1 MIRVYN
7 HYISR
12 LTLALICTEI
22 CLLMIVFYIGAGIR
36 YASWEN
42 IEINL
47 FLSELPGALTFTLV
61 TIICMAA
68 MGMYQSDFKLDF
80 ESILLRLMP
89 AFALS
94 FAIMTLIFYV
104 LPDLY
109 FGRGLLAIAMVLAFA
124 LLLLLRM
131 LFFRLPGVEFFRPRA
146 IVLGTGNSAHELYKL
161 IEEKS
166 FFRNHNIVGY
176 VPFYGEERQIPVTD
190 IIEKSSNLSVLATQ
204 KDVSEVIVATQER
217 RGGGFPIQELLE
229 CKMNGINVMDIATFY
244 EKERG
249 YIRMD
254 SLQPSWLVFSR
265 GFDQSLIRSLI
276 KRIFDLCASILLLI
290 VTFPIML
297 ITMIIILLEDGKP
310 IFYRQERIGRGGSIF
325 SVIKFRSMRNDAEKG
340 GKPQWSTQDDP
351 RITRIGKII
360 RKLRIDEL
368 PQIINV
374 LKGEMSFVGPRPER
388 PYFVDMLIAQVPY
401 YNIRHSVKPGITGW
415 AQVRYPYGSSVE
427 DSIEKLQYDL
437 YYVKNHSLF
446 LDLIILIDTIGV
458 VLLGKGGR

>member
-176 VPFYGEERQIPVTD
+176 VPFYGEERKIPVTD

-204 KDVSEVIVATQER
+204 KYVSEVIVATQER

-297 ITMIIILLEDGKP
+297 ITMVIILLEDGKP

>member
-1 MIRVYN
+1 
-7 HYISR
+7 
-12 LTLALICTEI
+12 
-22 CLLMIVFYIGAGIR
+22 MIVFYIGAGIR

-131 LFFRLPGVEFFRPRA
+131 LFFRLPGVELFRPRA

-204 KDVSEVIVATQER
+204 KYVSEVIVATQER

>member
-1 MIRVYN
+1 
-7 HYISR
+7 
-12 LTLALICTEI
+12 
-22 CLLMIVFYIGAGIR
+22 MIVFYIGAGIR

-131 LFFRLPGVEFFRPRA
+131 LFFRLPGVELFRPRA

-297 ITMIIILLEDGKP
+297 ITMVIILLEDGKP

>member
-131 LFFRLPGVEFFRPRA
+131 LFFRLPGVELFRPRA

>member
-7 HYISR
+7 HYVSR

-22 CLLMIVFYIGAGIR
+22 CLLMTVFYVGVGIR
-36 YASWEN
+36 YVSWGN

-47 FLSELPGALTFTLV
+47 FLSELPGALTFAFV
-61 TIICMAA
+61 IITSMAA

-94 FAIMTLIFYV
+94 FAIMTFIFYV

-109 FGRGLLAIAMVLAFA
+109 FGRGLLAIAMILAFA

-161 IEEKS
+161 IAEKS

-176 VPFYGEERQIPVTD
+176 VPFYGEERKVPVTA
-190 IIEKSSNLSVLATQ
+190 IIEKNSNLGVLAAQ

-254 SLQPSWLVFSR
+254 SLQPSWLVFGR

-290 VTFPIML
+290 VTLPVML
-297 ITMIIILLEDGKP
+297 ITIIIIFLEDGKP
-310 IFYRQERIGRGGSIF
+310 IFYRQARIGRGGTVF
-325 SVIKFRSMRNDAEKG
+325 SVIKFRSMRKDAEKG
-340 GKPQWSTQDDP
+340 GRPQWSTEDDP

-446 LDLIILIDTIGV
+446 LDLIILIDTVGV

>member
-131 LFFRLPGVEFFRPRA
+131 LFFRLPGVELFRPRA

-204 KDVSEVIVATQER
+204 KYVSEVIVATQER

>member
-1 MIRVYN
+1 
-7 HYISR
+7 
-12 LTLALICTEI
+12 
-22 CLLMIVFYIGAGIR
+22 MIVFYIGAGIR

>member
-22 CLLMIVFYIGAGIR
+22 CLLMIVFYVGAGIR
-36 YASWEN
+36 YVSWESV
-42 IEINL
+42 EINL
-47 FLSELPGALTFTLV
+47 FLSELPGALTFTFV
-61 TIICMAA
+61 IIISMAA
-68 MGMYQSDFKLDF
+68 MGMYQSDFKLEF

-109 FGRGLLAIAMVLAFA
+109 FGRGLLAIAMILAFA

-146 IVLGTGNSAHELYKL
+146 IVLGSGNSAYELYKL
-161 IEEKS
+161 VEEKS

-176 VPFYGEERQIPVTD
+176 VPFYGEERQIPVTA
-190 IIEKSSNLSVLATQ
+190 IIEKSSNLSTLAVH
-204 KDVSEVIVATQER
+204 KDVSEVIVAAQER

-229 CKMNGINVMDIATFY
+229 CKMNGINVMDMATFY

-254 SLQPSWLVFSR
+254 SLQPSWLVFSK

-290 VTFPIML
+290 VTFPVML
-297 ITMIIILLEDGKP
+297 ITMIIIFLEDGKP
-310 IFYRQERIGRGGSIF
+310 IFYRQERVGRGGAIF
-325 SVIKFRSMRNDAEKG
+325 SVIKFRSMRNDAETG
-340 GKPQWSTQDDP
+340 GRPQWSTQDDP

>member
-1 MIRVYN
+1 
-7 HYISR
+7 
-12 LTLALICTEI
+12 
-22 CLLMIVFYIGAGIR
+22 MIVFYIGAGIR
-36 YASWEN
+36 YASWES

-68 MGMYQSDFKLDF
+68 MGMYQSAFKLDF

-131 LFFRLPGVEFFRPRA
+131 LFFRLPGVELFRPRA

>member
-176 VPFYGEERQIPVTD
+176 VPFYGEERKIPD

-204 KDVSEVIVATQER
+204 KYVSEVIVATQER

-297 ITMIIILLEDGKP
+297 ITMVIILLEDGKP

>member
-22 CLLMIVFYIGAGIR
+22 CLLMFVFYVGAGIR
-36 YASWEN
+36 YVSWEH

-47 FLSELPGALTFTLV
+47 FLSELPGALTFTFV
-61 TIICMAA
+61 IIISMAS

-94 FAIMTLIFYV
+94 FAIMTLIFYI

-131 LFFRLPGVEFFRPRA
+131 LFFRLPGMEFFRPRA
-146 IVLGTGNSAHELYKL
+146 IVLGTGHSAHELYKL
-161 IEEKS
+161 VEEKS

-176 VPFYGEERQIPVTD
+176 VPFYGEDRKIPVTA
-190 IIEKSSNLSVLATQ
+190 IIEKNSSLGTLAAQ

-276 KRIFDLCASILLLI
+276 KRIFDLCASILLLV
-290 VTFPIML
+290 VTFPVML
-297 ITMIIILLEDGKP
+297 ITMVIILLEDGKP
-310 IFYRQERIGRGGSIF
+310 VFYRQERIGRGGAVF

-446 LDLIILIDTIGV
+446 LDLIILIDTVGV